1 MIRVSWPLGRFG
13 GTTEDAPIKA
23 TTSCLHRSAGRVG
36 IRMATGTYSPDA
48 NQGVFCITSPSSGRC
63 ADMAYLGK
71 LIFWFF
77 VV

>member
-36 IRMATGTYSPDA
+36 IRMATGTFLSTE
-48 NQGVFCITSPSSGRC
+48 QKSR
-63 ADMAYLGK
+63 
-71 LIFWFF
+71 
-77 VV
+77 